1 MEPSE
6 SDKQTTDKSSN
17 GSNEKAWE
25 VFQKIDGSQQ
35 EFKTDENGNPLYNRR
50 TINISILKQ
59 IIPEGANHGLTGSH
73 NLGNTCFMNSSIQ
86 CMSNSIDL
94 TAYFLSKQF
103 EKEINTSNK
112 LGLGGRLAKAWYNLL
127 CEFWLGNSRVGDAS
141 EFKSTIAK
149 RARQFAGFSQHDSHE
164 LMTFFLDTL
173 NEDLNKAKT
182 KPYREINEQ
191 GDKED
196 DPTAAARFW
205 QLHLDRNDS
214 IITDLFSGQ
223 FKTTIQCPNCKWI
236 SKTYDPFT
244 TLSLPIPTVQANNI
258 YFIPKYSLHKT
269 VKMSIKI
276 TDYILCGDLNKLIS
290 SIKKFVYTTGKIR
303 CIVVERKNCVALP
316 NPDENLLDVFNKG
329 FVFCGNLDYEG
340 AEECSVQPLYL
351 GTEDFD
357 ELSEYPRI
365 LTLHKKMTYDE
376 FKKIIYI
383 YARKY
388 ITTPLDS
395 KEFREEIEKVSDDTE
410 YSEDTYIKMCKE
422 EYDKIFNSKE
432 QTEEIKKF
440 LNDLPL
446 QFSLKKGDD
455 YRYIFRNEKT
465 PLDKNSQMLKIPN
478 DNDEITQ
485 IQSLLKKG
493 YAFYL
498 QIYTPSEYNNLKLK
512 KVLNT
517 CCTIQGDRT
526 TPTLDNCL
534 ETFCAT
540 EKLGEHDKWYCK
552 KCKKH
557 TQAYKKM
564 ELFYLPKLLVIHLK
578 RFESEEYSYRGY
590 RCYDKNG
597 EVIDFP
603 INNFDISQFVV
614 GPQRKGI
621 KYDLYAVSQHY
632 GGCGGGHYTAICK
645 NYGKWYVYNDSSV
658 HAASENDIV
667 SSAAYVLFYRRKD

>member
-25 VFQKIDGSQQ
+25 DFQKIDGVQQ
-35 EFKTDENGNPLYNRR
+35 EFKKDEKGNPLYNRR
-50 TINISILKQ
+50 TIDISVLKQ

-94 TAYFLSKQF
+94 TAYFLSKQY

-127 CEFWLGNSRVGDAS
+127 FEFWMGSSRVGDAG

-149 RARQFAGFSQHDSHE
+149 RARQFAGYSQHDSHE

-173 NEDLNKAKT
+173 NEDLNRATT

-191 GDKED
+191 EDGED
-196 DPTAAARFW
+196 DSTAAARFW
-205 QLHLDRNDS
+205 QLHLERNDS

-236 SKTYDPFT
+236 SRTYDPFT
-244 TLSLPIPTVQANNI
+244 TLSLPIPTVQGKFI

-269 VKMSIKI
+269 VKMSIKL

-290 SIKKFVYTTGKIR
+290 SIKKFPYTTGKMR
-303 CIVVERKNCVALP
+303 CIVVEEKNCVDRP
-316 NPDENLLDVFNKG
+316 NPDEKLQDVFEKG
-329 FVFCGNLDYEG
+329 YVFCGNMDYEG
-340 AEECSVQPLYL
+340 DEECSVEPLYL

-357 ELSEYPRI
+357 ELSAYPRM
-365 LTLHKKMTYDE
+365 LTLHKTMTYDE
-376 FKKIIYI
+376 LKKIIYI

-395 KEFREEIEKVSDDTE
+395 KEFREEIEKVTDDTG
-410 YSEDTYIKMCKE
+410 YSEDTFIKMCNE
-422 EYDKIFNSKE
+422 EYEKLFKAKE
-432 QTEEIKKF
+432 PTEEIKKF
-440 LNDLPL
+440 LSDLPL

-455 YRYIFRNEKT
+455 YQYIFRNEKT
-465 PLDKNSQMLKIPN
+465 PLDKNSQMLTISN
-478 DNDEITQ
+478 ENDEISK
-485 IQSLLKKG
+485 IRSLLKKG
-493 YAFYL
+493 YCFYL
-498 QIYTPSEYNNLKLK
+498 QIISLSEYSNLKNTK
-512 KVLNT
+512 GFNT
-517 CCTIQGDRT
+517 CCTIQGEKT
-526 TPTLDNCL
+526 TLTLDNCL
-534 ETFCAT
+534 ETFCVT

-578 RFESEEYSYRGY
+578 RFESEGSLYRGY
-590 RCYDKNG
+590 RSYDKNG
-597 EVIDFP
+597 AVIDFP
-603 INNFDISQFVV
+603 INDFDISQFVV
-614 GPQRKGI
+614 GPQRQGI
-621 KYDLYAVSQHY
+621 KYDLYAVSQHF

-645 NYGKWYVYNDSSV
+645 NSGKWYNYNDSSV
-658 HAASENDIV
+658 SSASENDIV
-667 SSAAYVLFYRRKD
+667 SSAAYVLFYRRKE

>member
-1 MEPSE
+1 
-6 SDKQTTDKSSN
+6 
-17 GSNEKAWE
+17 
-25 VFQKIDGSQQ
+25 
-35 EFKTDENGNPLYNRR
+35 
-50 TINISILKQ
+50 
-59 IIPEGANHGLTGSH
+59 
-73 NLGNTCFMNSSIQ
+73 
-86 CMSNSIDL
+86 
-94 TAYFLSKQF
+94 
-103 EKEINTSNK
+103 
-112 LGLGGRLAKAWYNLL
+112 
-127 CEFWLGNSRVGDAS
+127 
-141 EFKSTIAK
+141 
-149 RARQFAGFSQHDSHE
+149 
-164 LMTFFLDTL
+164 
-173 NEDLNKAKT
+173 
-182 KPYREINEQ
+182 
-191 GDKED
+191 
-196 DPTAAARFW
+196 
-205 QLHLDRNDS
+205 
-214 IITDLFSGQ
+214 
-223 FKTTIQCPNCKWI
+223 
-236 SKTYDPFT
+236 
-244 TLSLPIPTVQANNI
+244 
-258 YFIPKYSLHKT
+258 
-269 VKMSIKI
+269 
-276 TDYILCGDLNKLIS
+276 
-290 SIKKFVYTTGKIR
+290 
-303 CIVVERKNCVALP
+303 
-316 NPDENLLDVFNKG
+316 
-329 FVFCGNLDYEG
+329 
-340 AEECSVQPLYL
+340 
-351 GTEDFD
+351 
-357 ELSEYPRI
+357 
-365 LTLHKKMTYDE
+365 
-376 FKKIIYI
+376 
-383 YARKY
+383 
-388 ITTPLDS
+388 
-395 KEFREEIEKVSDDTE
+395 
-410 YSEDTYIKMCKE
+410 MCKE

-552 KCKKH
+552 NCKKH

-578 RFESEEYSYRGY
+578 RFESEGSSYRGY

-645 NYGKWYVYNDSSV
+645 NFGKWYVYNDSSV